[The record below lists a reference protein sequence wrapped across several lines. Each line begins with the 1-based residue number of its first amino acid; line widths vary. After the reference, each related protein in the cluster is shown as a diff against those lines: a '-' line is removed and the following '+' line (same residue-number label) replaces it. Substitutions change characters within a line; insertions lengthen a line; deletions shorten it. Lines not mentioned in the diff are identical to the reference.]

1 MKNLLEYGVIIILQ
15 ATGSVGNY
23 CRDKINDDENETNSL
38 RNRLSNNNTIR
49 NKPFEYRQN

>member
-1 MKNLLEYGVIIILQ
+1 MQNLLEYGVIIILQ